1 MGCLRAPSV
10 WLGATTCR
18 AIPQTLQPGSESMRC
33 LGASDRTWQVLALT
47 TTPEPILWSSLILSH
62 IARGSRCFHVEC
74 AHAMQFGAKECLRS
88 RAAALERPLAKSH
101 LGGSLISW
109 ACWMCTVQGFMMLF
123 DCCLIA
129 YVHKCAKWPKWD
141 YSIRI
146 SIHMYQRWDDHPN
159 VLRLVVTTTDSH
171 ILTESTSLTTYRHLA
186 RAELGS
192 PDDRALVIQG

>member
-10 WLGATTCR
+10 WPGATTCR
-18 AIPQTLQPGSESMRC
+18 AILQTLQPGSESMRC
-33 LGASDRTWQVLALT
+33 LGASDRTWQVLALI
-47 TTPEPILWSSLILSH
+47 TTPEPILWSSLILSY
-62 IARGSRCFHVEC
+62 IARGPRCFHVEC

-88 RAAALERPLAKSH
+88 RAAALERPLAKSQ

-129 YVHKCAKWPKWD
+129 YVHKCAKWD

-146 SIHMYQRWDDHPN
+146 SIHMYQRWDDHPK
-159 VLRLVVTTTDSH
+159 VWGWLWPQLIVTSWLSLRPERH
-171 ILTESTSLTTYRHLA
+171 I
-186 RAELGS
+186 
-192 PDDRALVIQG
+192 VI